1 MTIKEKESLIKLTMK
16 HYLLYILTLFLIG
29 IGSISFVFGY
39 LLSDLLFFLYG
50 FALYVL
56 AYIVDTYNNIDN
68 SNYY

>member
-1 MTIKEKESLIKLTMK
+1 MK

-50 FALYVL
+50 LILYVL
-56 AYIVDTYNNIDN
+56 AYTVDTYNRIDN
-68 SNYY
+68 NNYY